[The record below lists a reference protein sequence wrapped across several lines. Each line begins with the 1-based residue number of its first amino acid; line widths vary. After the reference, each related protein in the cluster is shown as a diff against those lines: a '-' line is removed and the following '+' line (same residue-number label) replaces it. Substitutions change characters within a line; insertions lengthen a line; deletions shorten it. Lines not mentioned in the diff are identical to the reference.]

1 MTETLKKLDDERV
14 EVTTSR
20 DSDVVTVARHDIV
33 REIAECEETILRDK
47 RWLAELDKTS

>member
-1 MTETLKKLDDERV
+1 MAETLKKLDNERV

-20 DSDVVTVARHDIV
+20 DSDVVTVERHDIE
-33 REIAECEETILRDK
+33 REITECEETILRNK